1 MKNKEIVKNIR
12 KIWREELKDCKL
24 WMDFSYNDKRSYGR
38 RLKLVCSVIG
48 MGYYENMELRDNVIK
63 KVRSYVKDNN
73 IGGVSVDGW
82 MGGYEVVVFF
92 NRGDEVKDYN
102 FIKV

>member
-12 KIWREELKDCKL
+12 KIWREEMGSKM

-38 RLKLVCSVIG
+38 RLKLVCSVWG
-48 MGYYENMELRDNVIK
+48 MGYYENMELRDRVIK

-82 MGGYEVVVFF
+82 MGGFEVVVFF

-102 FIKV
+102 FIK

>member
-24 WMDFSYNDKRSYGR
+24 WMEFSYNDKRSYGR

-48 MGYYENMELRDNVIK
+48 MGYYENMERRDNVIK

-82 MGGYEVVVFF
+82 MRGYEVVVFF

-102 FIKV
+102 FIK

>member
-24 WMDFSYNDKRSYGR
+24 WMEFSYNDKRSYGR

-82 MGGYEVVVFF
+82 MGGYEVVVNFF
-92 NRGDEVKDYN
+92 N
-102 FIKV
+102 

>member
-1 MKNKEIVKNIR
+1 M
-12 KIWREELKDCKL
+12 
-24 WMDFSYNDKRSYGR
+24 
-38 RLKLVCSVIG
+38 KLVCNVIG

-63 KVRSYVKDNN
+63 KVRNYVKDNN

-92 NRGDEVKDYN
+92 NRGDEFFCSPECAFVCWFETPIVN
-102 FIKV
+102 GEASHGVLG